1 MDGDSPIV
9 EQRLAPQRPIATWRI
24 WMLAA
29 RPATLPASVAPVLAG
44 TAAAV
49 GVGGLDA
56 PLREGAFIAAL
67 VAALLLQIGTNF
79 ANDLFDFERGADD
92 EGRLG
97 PTRATHAGW
106 VTPSQMRA
114 ATALTFAAA
123 IGLGVYLIVLAG
135 WPVLVAGV
143 AAVLAGIAYTG
154 GPWPYG
160 YHGLGDLFVFIFF
173 GIVAAMGSFFVQVEH
188 LTWESFAVALPVAFT
203 VTAILVVNN
212 LRDVDT
218 DRRAGK
224 RTLAVIL
231 GPQVARSQFH
241 AFIAAPFLLVVAFAA
256 TDLLP
261 WWSMLTWVALP
272 LAIFL
277 VYRVA
282 GGVAG
287 PALNLVLKQS
297 GQLHLIFGVLLALS
311 FLL

>member
-1 MDGDSPIV
+1 MHAS
-9 EQRLAPQRPIATWRI
+9 APPIAPWRI
-24 WMLAA
+24 WLLAA
-29 RPATLPASVAPVLAG
+29 RPATLPASVAPVLVG

-79 ANDLFDFERGADD
+79 ANDLFDFERGADN

-106 VTPSQMRA
+106 VTPSQMRTA
-114 ATALTFAAA
+114 AALTFAAA
-123 IGLGVYLIVLAG
+123 VVLGIYLIVLAG
-135 WPVLVAGV
+135 WPVVVAGV
-143 AAVLAGIAYTG
+143 AAVIAGIAYTG

-188 LTWESFAVALPVAFT
+188 LTWEAFAVALPGAFT
-203 VTAILVVNN
+203 VTAILIVNN

-218 DRRAGK
+218 DRRSGK
-224 RTLAVIL
+224 HTLAVIL
-231 GPQVARSQFH
+231 GAQVARAQFH
-241 AFIAAPFLLVVAFAA
+241 AFLVAPFLLVIVFAA

-261 WWSMLTWVALP
+261 WWSMLSWVALP
-272 LAIFL
+272 LAAL
-277 VYRVA
+277 VAYRVA
-282 GGVAG
+282 RGAAG
-287 PALNLVLKQS
+287 HALNIVLKQT
-297 GQLHLIFGVLLALS
+297 GQLHLVFGVLLAIS